1 MANGERAAA
10 RLSLPTILTFS
21 ATNLPVAAL
30 VVGVSIFLQPYIAVH
45 LGVGLTMVGLAWGAV
60 RLIDIPIEP
69 ILGVSMDR
77 TRTRLGRY
85 RVWMLI
91 GAPILML
98 GVYLLFM
105 APKGIGMPYLIGGLL
120 VMYLGI
126 SILSLSHSAW
136 GAVLATHYDER
147 SRLFGILA
155 AVGVLGSLVVLAIPA
170 LVHGGA
176 RKAPEL
182 VPIMGWFVI
191 FMTPLCVGIV
201 TWRTPEKISV
211 DAPGRASQFAFKDYL
226 ALASNPTMVRLF
238 LGEMALVLGPGWMS
252 VLYLFFF
259 RDSRGFTTAQASLL
273 LGCYVVSGVVGAP
286 TTGWIATK
294 LGKHRTLM
302 AATTAYSVGLCCVLL
317 APKGQFLAAMPVMFW
332 CGFMASGFGLMIRA
346 MTADFGD
353 QIRLEQGKERISLI
367 YALLSLATKIA
378 GAMSALLSYPL
389 LDAVG
394 YHAKEGMKNTP
405 EAIRHLELIYL
416 AGPIFFVMI
425 GGACFIGW
433 RLDAARHDQIRGEL
447 EARDALYDEAPVL
460 ASLGVEPAIAVA
472 DDAGV

>member
-1 MANGERAAA
+1 MANAEPAASA
-10 RLSLPTILTFS
+10 RLPLPTILTFS
-21 ATNLPVAAL
+21 ATNLPVGAL
-30 VVGVSIFLQPYIAVH
+30 IVALSIFLQPYIAVH

-69 ILGVSMDR
+69 LLGVSMDR
-77 TRTRLGRY
+77 TRTPLGRY
-85 RVWMLI
+85 RVWMML

-98 GVYLLFM
+98 GVYILFM
-105 APKGIGMPYLIGGLL
+105 APKGIGMAYLIGGLL

-126 SILSLSHSAW
+126 SILNLSHVAW
-136 GAVLATHYDER
+136 GAVLATNYNER
-147 SRLFGILA
+147 SRVFGILA
-155 AVGVLGSLVVLAIPA
+155 AVGVIGSLVVLAIPQF
-170 LVHGGA
+170 VHGGA
-176 RKAPEL
+176 KKAPEL

-191 FMTPLCVGIV
+191 LMTPLCVGLV

-211 DAPGRASQFAFKDYL
+211 DVPGRASRFAFKDYL
-226 ALASNPTMVRLF
+226 ALARNPSMVRLL
-238 LGEMALVLGPGWMS
+238 LGETALVLGPGWMS
-252 VLYLFFF
+252 ALYLFFF

-286 TTGWIATK
+286 TTAWIATK
-294 LGKHRTLM
+294 WGKHRTLM

-332 CGFMASGFGLMIRA
+332 CGFMASGFALMIRA
-346 MTADFGD
+346 MTADVGD

-367 YALLSLATKIA
+367 YALLGLATKIA
-378 GAMSALLSYPL
+378 GALAALLSYPL

-394 YHAKEGMKNTP
+394 YHAKEGLNSP
-405 EAIRHLELIYL
+405 EAIGHLELIYL

-433 RLDAARHDQIRGEL
+433 RLDAVRHAQIRGEL
-447 EARDALYDEAPVL
+447 EARDALYDEAPVV
-460 ASLGVEPAIAVA
+460 ASLGGAPAIAVV
-472 DDAGV
+472 DRT